1 MEQGVGGQAGA
12 STARGAAIDTRCVDV
27 LDGVRAVAVFGV
39 VWFHFWQ
46 QSWISPYFEMPFLRF
61 VGLSSAVSLDFLPRA
76 GYLFVDWLLLLSA
89 FCLFLPHARA
99 VLAGEP
105 VPAAR
110 AFYRKRVARI
120 VPSYLLSVL
129 LILFCVEIPAGTYAS
144 LRECVRDLLPTI
156 TFTQTFFPGVLL
168 DTKLNGVLWTAAVE
182 MQFYLLFPLLAR
194 WFRRAPL
201 WTYLGMTL
209 VSVLY
214 LRISMR
220 NVALDLRVL
229 LNQLPGFFGVFAN
242 GMALSYFFVWFAG
255 RFRRGTALSALSLA
269 GLLLGL
275 WLLAGMMKQ
284 AASVSPVQPWQAEY
298 RHRLSLV
305 FALITLSAALTFKA
319 VRVLFSNA
327 LTRYLS
333 AISYNMYIWHQW
345 IAVKFKQW
353 RIPYWSGD
361 TPPNITGDRAW
372 QWNYALL
379 ILGVSLLAATAAT
392 YLVERPAAK
401 RLLRPRPPGKR
412 AALIEFVPV
421 EAETAASAAETEDD
435 RKTEHGN
442 GEETIDG
449 MKHTCYPAGVCSRR
463 IDFELRGGALHN
475 VVFTDGCD
483 GNLKALCKLAEG
495 MEAARVVEL
504 LSGNTCRGKDT
515 SCADQLAR
523 AIRAAQEEEFAAR
536 ESAQQSAA
544 SQDQGRVSPP
554 ETNL

>member
-1 MEQGVGGQAGA
+1 MEQEVGGQAGA

-46 QSWISPYFEMPFLRF
+46 QSWISPYFELPFLRF
-61 VGLSSAVSLDFLPRA
+61 VGLPSAVSLDFLPRA

-99 VLAGEP
+99 ALAGEP
-105 VPAAR
+105 VPAIR
-110 AFYRKRVARI
+110 VFYLKRVARI

-129 LILFCVEIPAGTYAS
+129 LILLCVEIPAGTYAS

-168 DTKLNGVLWTAAVE
+168 NTKLNGVLWTAAVE

-214 LRISMR
+214 LRVSMR
-220 NVALDLRVL
+220 IDALDLRVL

-242 GMALSYFFVWFAG
+242 GMALSYFYVWFAG
-255 RFRRGTALSALSLA
+255 RFRRGAALSALSLA

-345 IAVKFKQW
+345 IAVKLKQW
-353 RIPYWSGD
+353 RIPYWNGD

-412 AALIEFVPV
+412 AALIEFVP
-421 EAETAASAAETEDD
+421 AEAETEDD
-435 RKTEHGN
+435 RETEHGH

-449 MKHTCYPAGVCSRR
+449 MKHTCYPAGVCSRQ

-475 VVFTDGCD
+475 VVFTGGCD

-504 LSGNTCRGKDT
+504 LTGNTCREKGT

-523 AIRAAQEEEFAAR
+523 AIRAAQKEEFAAR
-536 ESAQQSAA
+536 
-544 SQDQGRVSPP
+544 DQGRVSPS
-554 ETNL
+554 EN